1 MSVIYLSGPMTG
13 YPDFNRPMFNSA
25 AAKLRAEGH
34 EVYNPAEYKFDGE
47 FPVRE
52 AFAEYCQFICT
63 KADTI
68 AMLPGWEFSK
78 GATMEYRLAKIC
90 GLKISLL
97 SEANAKAGRV

>member
-13 YPDFNRPMFNSA
+13 FPNFNRPAFHA
-25 AAKLRAEGH
+25 AATKLRSEGH

-52 AFAEYCQFICT
+52 AFAEYCDFICT

-78 GATMEYRLAKIC
+78 GSMVEYRLAKTC
-90 GLKISLL
+90 GLKIRLL
-97 SEANAKAGRV
+97 SEANAKAGRA

>member
-13 YPDFNRPMFNSA
+13 FPDFNRSLFHSA

-47 FPVRE
+47 FPSRE

>member
-1 MSVIYLSGPMTG
+1 MKVYLSGPMQG
-13 YPDFNRPMFNSA
+13 YPEFNYPLFNKVA
-25 AAKLRAEGH
+25 AELREQGH
-34 EVYNPAEYKFDGE
+34 EVYNPAEYKFEGE

-52 AFAEYCQFICT
+52 AFAEYCNFICT

-97 SEANAKAGRV
+97 SESVAKAAKK